1 MKKLVALVAVE
12 IVAMTCLG
20 VWMTAGADHGGR
32 PNAFTALSYAF
43 SASFD

>member
-20 VWMTAGADHGGR
+20 VWLTTGTEHGSR
-32 PNAFTALSYAF
+32 QNAFTALSYAF
-43 SASFD
+43 VSSFD

>member
-1 MKKLVALVAVE
+1 MKKLMALVAVE

-20 VWMTAGADHGGR
+20 VWMTAGTDHAAR

-43 SASFD
+43 FPAGS